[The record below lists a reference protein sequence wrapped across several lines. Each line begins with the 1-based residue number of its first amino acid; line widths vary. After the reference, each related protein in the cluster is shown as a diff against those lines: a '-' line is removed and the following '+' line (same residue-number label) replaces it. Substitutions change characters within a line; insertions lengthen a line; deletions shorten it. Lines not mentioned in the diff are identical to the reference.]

1 MAVTSPWKLLLGLS
15 AVATMLLSSC
25 VVPSSDPITVTGLL
39 DKNSRTVLEEPF
51 SYPSTTSP
59 QVSSSIVTLGPGAET
74 GWHLHEAPMYAY
86 ILDGTLEVTY
96 EVDGSQVT
104 KTYTKGAAIMEGLDT
119 PHNGQNVSNSP
130 VSVLVVNL
138 GSPELANTVP
148 LHDYEPMD

>member
-1 MAVTSPWKLLLGLS
+1 
-15 AVATMLLSSC
+15 MLLSSC
-25 VVPSSDPITVTGLL
+25 AGPSSDPITVTGLL

-104 KTYTKGAAIMEGLDT
+104 KTYTKGEAIMEGLDT
-119 PHNGQNVSNSP
+119 PSQRPKRFEFSGFSVGGQPRFSGVSKHRP
-130 VSVLVVNL
+130 TPRL
-138 GSPELANTVP
+138 
-148 LHDYEPMD
+148 